1 MNKNKKYRIPELLA
15 PAGSLAAGLT
25 AFDSGADAVYAGLAK
40 FNARERTENFTL
52 EEMSK
57 LIAYAHDND
66 KKVYLAFNTLIK
78 ESELPEAAENI
89 YQIAKLRPDAVIVQD
104 LGILRLIRE
113 YFPSLTIHA
122 STQMGIHNSAGVNF
136 VAKMG
141 VKRVILERQV
151 NLAELKKINEN
162 SRIETEVFVH
172 GALCCSMSGNCLF
185 SSWQGGWSGNRGKCK
200 QPCRRRYYSTEGNG
214 FFFST
219 KDLYSLDIIP
229 ELKKI
234 GVSSL
239 KIEGRL
245 RKPDYVR
252 SVVTAY
258 RNMLDTEHDDDQK
271 TLKKSRDILSRSL
284 GRKWSGG
291 FKDKDSCRE
300 VILHNMLG
308 VSGQPCGKVL
318 SLKNNGFNAFLSNTM
333 HIGDRVRVQ
342 PKSGEEG
349 PTFTITK
356 FSQDKKS
363 VLKIHKGSECF
374 IFCDK
379 EIPPHGSIIYKIG
392 ESGGDQVSRIANLP
406 LLANLV
412 DLDISVS
419 SKGLYIKVKNLDGF
433 KHWVKEL
440 EISDA
445 IKKELSKETI
455 VKEFSS
461 TRSAQ
466 LKAGLFDVN
475 IIGKLFL
482 PASILKQVRR
492 EFWEWFESEVNFDT
506 FEKDATE
513 GLEKFRIDYTSFKKK
528 EAKNSNIDTYTLL
541 TETGDNPIDNSLTVH
556 TIEEFNP
563 RTKEI
568 ILPNYAFEYE
578 LNNLSRK
585 IRAAVNKGIKSFR
598 VTSLYGFELLKS
610 YKGISISTSYPFP
623 IVNSFA
629 AKEIKTITI
638 RSKLKLNSV
647 QAWVELEKEEIAN
660 FINRTNEPIEIYQF
674 GRPYILITRAFIN
687 TKGKITDSKGNNFY
701 LIKDMDH
708 GLVYLYPGKVFKC
721 PEFDNTSKFYDL
733 QNASLDDTETS
744 TFNLDYALL

>member
-1 MNKNKKYRIPELLA
+1 MNKNKRYKIPELLA

-57 LIAYAHDND
+57 LIAYAHDNN
-66 KKVYLAFNTLIK
+66 KKVYLTFNTLIK

-89 YQIAKLRPDAVIVQD
+89 YQIAKLKPDAVIVHD
-104 LGILRLIRE
+104 LGVLRLIRE

-136 VAKMG
+136 ASKLG

-151 NLAELKKINEN
+151 TLTELKKINEN
-162 SRIETEVFVH
+162 SRIETEVFIH

-200 QPCRRRYYSTEGNG
+200 QPCRRRYYSDAGNG

-245 RKPDYVR
+245 RKPDYVK

-258 RNMLDTEHDDDQK
+258 RNMLDTENDIDQK
-271 TLKKSRDILSRSL
+271 TLKKSKDILSRSL

-291 FKDKDSCRE
+291 FKDKDSMRD
-300 VILHNMLG
+300 VIQYNMLG

-318 SLKNNGFNAFLSNTM
+318 SLKTNGFNAFLSNTM
-333 HIGDRVRVQ
+333 HVGDRVRVQ
-342 PKSGEEG
+342 PRSGEEG

-363 VLKIHKGSECF
+363 VLKVHKGNECF
-374 IFCDK
+374 IYCDK
-379 EIPPHGSIIYKIG
+379 EIPPHGSTIYKIG
-392 ESGGDQVSRIANLP
+392 ESGGDQISRIANLP
-406 LLANLV
+406 LQANSV

-419 SKGLYIKVKNLDGF
+419 KKGFYIKVKNLGGF
-433 KHWVKEL
+433 KPWIKEM

-445 IKKELSKETI
+445 IKKELSKDTI
-455 VKEFSS
+455 ADEFSS
-461 TRSAQ
+461 TRAVL
-466 LKAGLFDVN
+466 LKTGSIDVN

-482 PASILKQVRR
+482 PASVLKQTRR

-506 FEKDATE
+506 FDKEVTE
-513 GLEKFRIDYTSFKKK
+513 GLEKFRIDYTSYQNKHDKKT
-528 EAKNSNIDTYTLL
+528 KNTVSTLIS
-541 TETGDNPIDNSLTVH
+541 EDKDNPLNDSLTIH
-556 TIEEFNP
+556 SIEEFNA

-568 ILPNYAFEYE
+568 ILPNYSFEYE

-585 IRAAVNKGIKSFR
+585 IRAAVGKGIKNFR

-610 YKGISISTSYPFP
+610 YKGINITTSYPFP
-623 IVNSFA
+623 VVNSLA
-629 AKEIKTITI
+629 AKEVKTIAI
-638 RSKLKLNSV
+638 KSKFKLNSV
-647 QAWVELEKEEIAN
+647 QAWVELEKEEIIN
-660 FINRTNEPIEIYQF
+660 FLNKTNEPVEIYQF
-674 GRPYILITRAFIN
+674 GRPFLLITRAFIN
-687 TKGKITDSKGNNFY
+687 TKGKITDSKGNDFY

-708 GLVYLYPGKVFKC
+708 GLVYLYPGKVFKA
-721 PEFDNTSKFYDL
+721 PEFENASKFYDL
-733 QNASLDDTETS
+733 QNASLEETDTAK
-744 TFNLDYALL
+744 FNIEYSML